1 MVGRTPN
8 SDDEAAYHRH
18 LTRRINARYGEAIK
32 LWEERIVEHVGK
44 RDEQT
49 VDLAKH
55 LDKLQRRGVD
65 AEQVLDLAV
74 HRKPLPVDRATAAL
88 AYRVKALATPKR
100 PRRELPL
107 DERFGRPAQR
117 STGPSWGM

>member
-1 MVGRTPN
+1 MRHRSSTTSSRT
-8 SDDEAAYHRH
+8 
-18 LTRRINARYGEAIK
+18 INARYGEAIK

-74 HRKPLPVDRATAAL
+74 RHKPLPVDRATAAL
-88 AYRVKALATPKR
+88 AYRVRSIATANQRRQAPVVDPFDRRSPQRPGPALG
-100 PRRELPL
+100 L
-107 DERFGRPAQR
+107 
-117 STGPSWGM
+117 